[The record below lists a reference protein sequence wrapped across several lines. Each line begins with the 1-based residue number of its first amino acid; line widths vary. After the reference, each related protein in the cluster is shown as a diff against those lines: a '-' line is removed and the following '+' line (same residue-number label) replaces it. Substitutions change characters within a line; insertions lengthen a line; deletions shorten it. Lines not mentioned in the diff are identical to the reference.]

1 MAAGDSQRAFPV
13 RQSPGT
19 AILIDVVCKSSGHQ
33 EKKKLYNAVAEA

>member
-1 MAAGDSQRAFPV
+1 MAAGDSQRAFLV